1 LVINYL
7 DKNGPVVV
15 TLFKSD
21 TQTEMKNGTLGEG
34 NFTATNFEGPMKGKG
49 LNDLVTAMQNGFTYV
64 NVHTTD
70 MPDGEIRG
78 QLASNS
84 TS

>member
-1 LVINYL
+1 
-7 DKNGPVVV
+7 
-15 TLFKSD
+15 
-21 TQTEMKNGTLGEG
+21 MKNGTLGEG
-34 NFTATNFEGPMKGKG
+34 NFTATDFEGPMKGNG
-49 LNDLVTAMQNGFTYV
+49 LNDLVTALQNGSTYV

-78 QLASNS
+78 QPRSNS